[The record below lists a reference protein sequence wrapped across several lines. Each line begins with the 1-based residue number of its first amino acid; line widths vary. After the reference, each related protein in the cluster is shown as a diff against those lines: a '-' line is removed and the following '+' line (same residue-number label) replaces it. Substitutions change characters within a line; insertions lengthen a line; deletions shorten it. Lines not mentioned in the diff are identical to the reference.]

1 MNIFYSAAD
10 GRDKYFLQC
19 EGWEEEDTGE
29 EWDQGVR
36 HEYPGALC
44 LIMPIAR
51 LPHRQYTL
59 TNSVSC
65 ATLTLTSAEVATV
78 IMPIARLP
86 HRQYTLTNSVS
97 CATLTLTSAEEVLK
111 ALLYSNYANC
121 KAFSSP
127 VHSYKF
133 CLMWN
138 INPNMCG
145 GRS

>member
-10 GRDKYFLQC
+10 GRDNFFLQC

-65 ATLTLTSAEVATV
+65 ATLTLTSAVIGPKGPTV
-78 IMPIARLP
+78 IMPKARFP
-86 HRQYTLTNSVS
+86 HRKYTLTNSVS
-97 CATLTLTSAEEVLK
+97 CATLTLTSAD
-111 ALLYSNYANC
+111 
-121 KAFSSP
+121 
-127 VHSYKF
+127 
-133 CLMWN
+133 
-138 INPNMCG
+138 CG
-145 GRS
+145 DRS